1 MNTSNNKTLTLL
13 ATCLGFVVVLLD
25 VSVVNVALERF
36 KAEFATDVLQ
46 LQWIVN
52 AYTLF
57 FASLLLTGGA
67 LGDRFGHKAVF
78 LWGYAVFTLASLGC
92 GLAHTLPILIGFR
105 SLQGIGAALLVPT
118 SLALVR
124 IAYEVPAERSKAIA
138 LWAGVAGIALAA
150 GPVVGGLLIGVF
162 GWRSIFFIN
171 LPIGLIGIVLC
182 MVNTPR
188 IAPNHKGGF
197 DLWGQILALFTL
209 ANLTYTVIELGR
221 EGGVDLRVIIHSL
234 CFVLGLIGFI
244 WVESRTARPMVPL
257 SVFNNAAFS
266 LASILG
272 VIVNFVFYGLI
283 FVFSIFLQQ
292 VNHYSVISTGL
303 AFLPM
308 TGVLFFGNQLAAR
321 WLPKLRERRLL
332 ALGLAIAL
340 LGVVSL
346 WPFVDGAPYAD
357 IAVQMFV
364 IGFGISLTVPTLTA
378 TAVNHVSSDKSGVA
392 SAIVNASRQ
401 VGGLIGVAIF
411 SLLISVADASQ
422 FGRGFAQVIVLS
434 SLLLAVGWALT
445 LVLLRKQPL
454 AVKSAT

>member
-1 MNTSNNKTLTLL
+1 M
-13 ATCLGFVVVLLD
+13 
-25 VSVVNVALERF
+25 
-36 KAEFATDVLQ
+36 
-46 LQWIVN
+46 
-52 AYTLF
+52 
-57 FASLLLTGGA
+57 
-67 LGDRFGHKAVF
+67 
-78 LWGYAVFTLASLGC
+78 
-92 GLAHTLPILIGFR
+92 
-105 SLQGIGAALLVPT
+105 
-118 SLALVR
+118 
-124 IAYEVPAERSKAIA
+124 
-138 LWAGVAGIALAA
+138 
-150 GPVVGGLLIGVF
+150 
-162 GWRSIFFIN
+162 
-171 LPIGLIGIVLC
+171 
-182 MVNTPR
+182 
-188 IAPNHKGGF
+188 
-197 DLWGQILALFTL
+197 
-209 ANLTYTVIELGR
+209 
-221 EGGVDLRVIIHSL
+221 IIHSL